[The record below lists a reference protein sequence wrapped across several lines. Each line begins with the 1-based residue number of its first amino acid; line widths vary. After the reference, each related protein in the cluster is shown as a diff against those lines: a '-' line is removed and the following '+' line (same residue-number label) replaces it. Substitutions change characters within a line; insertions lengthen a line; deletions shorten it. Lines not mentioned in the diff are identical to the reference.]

1 MSKTGVDAIDNSD
14 EMLWQLDFARLEEP
28 TAGSTVRTNDGKRL
42 WFPVTVRDCTAKLT
56 MYIQENAALKL
67 SGMADADQSE
77 NVLRMRNCNSTS
89 AEHPADQHERQV
101 DVRNVDAAAQTLGD
115 APTEDSARLLSF
127 FNVGISSTDIVL
139 PAALHML
146 RK

>member
-1 MSKTGVDAIDNSD
+1 MFS
-14 EMLWQLDFARLEEP
+14 
-28 TAGSTVRTNDGKRL
+28 
-42 WFPVTVRDCTAKLT
+42 
-56 MYIQENAALKL
+56 LKIIH
-67 SGMADADQSE
+67 
-77 NVLRMRNCNSTS
+77 RFKPS
-89 AEHPADQHERQV
+89 AEQPADQHERQV

>member
-1 MSKTGVDAIDNSD
+1 
-14 EMLWQLDFARLEEP
+14 
-28 TAGSTVRTNDGKRL
+28 
-42 WFPVTVRDCTAKLT
+42 

-67 SGMADADQSE
+67 SGMADAEQSE
-77 NVLRMRNCNSTS
+77 NGLRMRNS
-89 AEHPADQHERQV
+89 AEQPADQHERQV
-101 DVRNVDAAAQTLGD
+101 DVRNVDAAAQTVGE

-127 FNVGISSTDIVL
+127 FNVGISCTDIVL